1 MQGFDSPPDLRV
13 ILFCYFIVVFLKS
26 LLSTECYNLPV
37 SKENPNFLRKTEPLA
52 EKAGGGLLV
61 LLGAISFDAP
71 MIAAGVILFFL
82 GKTREIKS

>member
-1 MQGFDSPPDLRV
+1 M
-13 ILFCYFIVVFLKS
+13 
-26 LLSTECYNLPV
+26 